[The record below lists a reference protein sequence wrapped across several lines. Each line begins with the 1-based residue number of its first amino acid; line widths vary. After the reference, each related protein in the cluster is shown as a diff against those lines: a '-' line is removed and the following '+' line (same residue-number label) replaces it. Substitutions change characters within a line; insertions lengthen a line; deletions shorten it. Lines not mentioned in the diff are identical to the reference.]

1 VFIVSY
7 MDSLQPAVDQTHGGQ
22 GASASSRG
30 SAHDRLL
37 EAATELAARDGYAN
51 LTVEKLL
58 AVSGVSRATFY
69 QYFCNVDDCFWSAY
83 RQHAEQLVAD
93 VQAAAAGSLDRELE
107 VLDALVET
115 AVSRPRAARLLMR
128 EVLAAGATG
137 RCERDALIARIEREM
152 TGPAGHR
159 SKIDL
164 PPAILVGATFGFLA
178 MRLAGGDALDD
189 AREQVREWAGAF
201 ARPSS
206 RPSWS
211 ARLAPALAATASRA
225 PAGSG
230 PVRPA
235 GTPRERIMRAMAGAI
250 HAKGYRDAT
259 VADIVAAAGVSR
271 RSFYNEFPSKADAF
285 FAAYEHAFQMG
296 LGACTPAFF
305 ISAPWPER
313 VWHSAQAFTGFLA
326 REPLLSYLGFVE
338 CYAAGPRFALR
349 VQDTHLAF
357 TLFLED
363 GYQRAR
369 ARSLSRACST
379 LIAMAIFELAFQGTR
394 RNPGLYLRRSQPLA
408 VYIALA
414 PFLGLDEAGEFVTGT
429 RCLASAGIP
438 SAPSQQPIAGFPCDS
453 FASHARR
460 HHQAGAPRTAPVQ
473 HRLPRTCRNA
483 PLSNKLG
490 AVVQLP
496 TCGSTAAAPKQ
507 EERTC
512 LLR

>member
-1 VFIVSY
+1 MFIVSC
-7 MDSLQPAVDQTHGGQ
+7 MDSLQPAVDETHGGR
-22 GASASSRG
+22 GASLSSRG

-37 EAATELAARDGYAN
+37 DAATQLTARDGYAN

-58 AVSGVSRATFY
+58 AGAGVSRATFY

-83 RQHAEQLVAD
+83 RQHAEQLLVD
-93 VQAAAAGSLDRELE
+93 VETAAAGSIHRELE
-107 VLDALVET
+107 VLDALVAA
-115 AVSRPRAARLLMR
+115 AVSRPQAARLLMR

-137 RCERDALIARIEREM
+137 RCERDALIARIERAM
-152 TGPAGHR
+152 TGPAGHQ

-164 PPAILVGATFGFLA
+164 PPAILIGATFGFLSI
-178 MRLAGGDALDD
+178 RLAGGGALDD
-189 AREQVREWAGAF
+189 AREQVREWVGTF
-201 ARPSS
+201 ARRSS

-211 ARLAPALAATASRA
+211 ARLAPAHAATASRS

-230 PVRPA
+230 PARPG
-235 GTPRERIMRAMAGAI
+235 GTPRERIMRAMAAAI

-259 VADIVAAAGVSR
+259 VADIVAAASVSR

-285 FAAYEHAFQMG
+285 FAAYEHSFQMG

-338 CYAAGPRFALR
+338 CYAAGPTFALR

-379 LIAMAIFELAFQGTR
+379 LTATAIFELAFQGTR

-414 PFLGLDEAGEFVTGT
+414 PFLGRDEAGEFVTGK
-429 RCLASAGIP
+429 LAATDSD
-438 SAPSQQPIAGFPCDS
+438 AP
-453 FASHARR
+453 
-460 HHQAGAPRTAPVQ
+460 
-473 HRLPRTCRNA
+473 
-483 PLSNKLG
+483 
-490 AVVQLP
+490 
-496 TCGSTAAAPKQ
+496 AAA
-507 EERTC
+507 
-512 LLR
+512 